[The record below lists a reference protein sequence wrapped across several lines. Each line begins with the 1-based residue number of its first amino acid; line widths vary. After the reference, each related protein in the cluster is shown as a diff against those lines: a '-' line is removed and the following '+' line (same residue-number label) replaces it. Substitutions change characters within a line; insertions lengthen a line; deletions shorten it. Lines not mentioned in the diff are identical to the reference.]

1 MNKILLVVL
10 LALLPFSLNAESK
23 LDQILSSGELKVG
36 TTGDWDPMT
45 LKDPA
50 TNKYKGFDIDVMS
63 ELAKDMGVKI
73 KFVPTEWKTIVSGIT
88 AGRYDISTSVT
99 KTPKRAEV
107 AGFTDTYYKYG
118 TVPLVLKK
126 NLKKYSTWDSL
137 NNSNVT
143 IATTLGTSQ
152 EEKAKEFFPKSNL
165 RSVEAP
171 ARDFQEVLAGRAD
184 GNITSSTEANK
195 LVITYPELAI
205 VPDGE
210 KNPAFLAMMV
220 NKNDKVWNDYVN
232 KWIKDKK
239 SSGFFDKLLAKY
251 NLKVKN
257 LIFLL
262 LFITL
267 TSCSGQELGWFILSP
282 NNVEGLT
289 NLKFLLSG
297 LTTTI
302 YISVVSIIISAILG
316 FIVAIPSLAKNRFLT
331 YINVCYVEIVRA
343 IPLLVLIL
351 WIYYGLPIMTGISFS
366 PFVSGIIAL
375 AISES
380 AFQAE
385 IFRAGINSIKKS
397 QWEAGST
404 LGLTFYQRLRLVIL
418 PQAIKNILP
427 ALGNQFVYVL
437 KMSSLVSIIG
447 IGDLTRKANE
457 LVVSTYRPLEIYTF
471 LILEY
476 LVLILIVS
484 FFVRKF
490 ENRLKRDGNN

>member
-1 MNKILLVVL
+1 M
-10 LALLPFSLNAESK
+10 
-23 LDQILSSGELKVG
+23 
-36 TTGDWDPMT
+36 
-45 LKDPA
+45 
-50 TNKYKGFDIDVMS
+50 
-63 ELAKDMGVKI
+63 
-73 KFVPTEWKTIVSGIT
+73 
-88 AGRYDISTSVT
+88 R
-99 KTPKRAEV
+99 
-107 AGFTDTYYKYG
+107 
-118 TVPLVLKK
+118 
-126 NLKKYSTWDSL
+126 NL
-137 NNSNVT
+137 
-143 IATTLGTSQ
+143 
-152 EEKAKEFFPKSNL
+152 F
-165 RSVEAP
+165 
-171 ARDFQEVLAGRAD
+171 
-184 GNITSSTEANK
+184 
-195 LVITYPELAI
+195 
-205 VPDGE
+205 
-210 KNPAFLAMMV
+210 
-220 NKNDKVWNDYVN
+220 
-232 KWIKDKK
+232 
-239 SSGFFDKLLAKY
+239 
-251 NLKVKN
+251 
-257 LIFLL
+257 FLL
-262 LFITL
+262 LILSL

-316 FIVAIPSLAKNRFLT
+316 FIVAIPSLANIKFLT
-331 YINVCYVEIVRA
+331 YINIGYVEIVRA

-397 QWEAGST
+397 QWEAGSS
-404 LGLTFYQRLRLVIL
+404 LGLNFIKRLRLVIL

-471 LILEY
+471 LIFEY
-476 LVLILIVS
+476 LILILIVS
-484 FFVRKF
+484 YFVRRLEKKLKKD
-490 ENRLKRDGNN
+490 ENN